1 VTPSTR
7 EGKDMAEKLQIT
19 IIGLGLVGASAGLAL
34 RRYPEKVRVIG
45 HDKNS
50 STAGQA
56 RSMGAVEK
64 TEWNLINSVSGA
76 DRILLAT
83 PLSDVRDTLK
93 VIAQDLKP
101 GCLIFNMSGLN
112 TAASGWAT
120 EYLPA
125 NVSFVG
131 AYPVQISQDLET
143 ASATA
148 DLFQGKM
155 MCLTPDA
162 RTADAAATL
171 AADLAEAL
179 GAKPFFLDPAEFDGL
194 VAAVEQLP
202 LIMAGAL
209 LQATTGSPVWGDMR
223 KLAGSQFYTATQI
236 VSEDAQAAASACA
249 GNRDNLVR
257 WIEILTARLDEW
269 RQALSDG
276 KEETLAARFEDG
288 LTARRKWLQTQAS
301 GNWSEEAAP
310 EIPGASDYLRGLIG
324 LRGMSRANKKTK

>member
-1 VTPSTR
+1 
-7 EGKDMAEKLQIT
+7 MAEKLQIT
-19 IIGLGLVGASAGLAL
+19 IIGLGLVGASVGLAL
-34 RRYPEKVRVIG
+34 RRYPDKVRVIG

-50 STAGQA
+50 GAAGQA

-64 TEWNLINSVSGA
+64 TEWNLINAVSAA
-76 DRILLAT
+76 DRVLLAM

-101 GCLIFNMSGLN
+101 GCLIFNMTGLI
-112 TAASGWAT
+112 TAASGWAA

-125 NVSFVG
+125 NISFVG

-155 MCLTPDA
+155 MCLTLDA

-171 AADLAEAL
+171 ATDLAAAL

-209 LQATTGSPVWGDMR
+209 LHATTGSPVWGDMR
-223 KLAGSQFYTATQI
+223 KLAGSQFYTSTQV
-236 VSEDAQAAASACA
+236 VSEDAQAAAAACV
-249 GNRDNLVR
+249 GNRENVVR
-257 WIEILTARLDEW
+257 WIDILAARLDEW
-269 RQALSDG
+269 RQALIDG
-276 KEETLAARFEDG
+276 KEEALAAGFEEG
-288 LTARRKWLQTQAS
+288 LAARRKWLQTQAS

-310 EIPGASDYLRGLIG
+310 EIPGAGDYLRGLIG
-324 LRGMSRANKKTK
+324 LRGLSRATRKTK

>member
-1 VTPSTR
+1 
-7 EGKDMAEKLQIT
+7 MAEKLQIS

-34 RRYPEKVRVIG
+34 RRYPDKVRVVG
-45 HDKNS
+45 HDKDS
-50 STAGQA
+50 AAAGQA

-64 TEWNLINSVSGA
+64 TEWNLINAVGSA

-83 PLSDVRDTLK
+83 PLSEVEETLK

-112 TAASGWAT
+112 TAASGWAA

-125 NVSFVG
+125 NIGFVG
-131 AYPVQISQDLET
+131 AYPVLVSQDLET

-162 RTADAAATL
+162 RTADSAATL

-202 LIMAGAL
+202 LIIAGAL
-209 LQATTGSPVWGDMR
+209 LQATTGSRVWGDMR
-223 KLAGSQFYTATQI
+223 KLAGSQFYTTTQ
-236 VSEDAQAAASACA
+236 VLSEDAAAAASACL

-257 WIEILTARLDEW
+257 WIDALAGRLGEW
-269 RQALSDG
+269 RQAVIDG
-276 KEETLAARFEDG
+276 NNEALVGGFEEG
-288 LTARRKWLQTQAS
+288 LKARRKWLQTLAS

-310 EIPGASDYLRGLIG
+310 ELPGAGDYLRGLIG
-324 LRGMSRANKKTK
+324 LRGMGRAGKKTK

>member
-1 VTPSTR
+1 
-7 EGKDMAEKLQIT
+7 MAEKLQIT
-19 IIGLGLVGASAGLAL
+19 IIGLGIVGASAGLAL
-34 RRYPEKVRVIG
+34 RRYPEKVRVVG
-45 HDKNS
+45 HDKDS
-50 STAGQA
+50 AVAGQA

-64 TEWNLINSVSGA
+64 TEWNLINAVGGA

-83 PLSDVRDTLK
+83 PLSEVRDTLK

-112 TAASGWAT
+112 TAAAGWAA
-120 EYLPA
+120 EYLPE

-131 AYPVQISQDLET
+131 AYPVQISQDVAT

-162 RTADAAATL
+162 RTTHAAATL
-171 AADLAEAL
+171 ATDLADAL
-179 GAKPFFLDPAEFDGL
+179 GAKPFFLDPVEFDGL

-202 LIMAGAL
+202 LIVAGAL
-209 LQATTGSPVWGDMR
+209 LQATTGSPVWSDMR
-223 KLAGSQFYTATQI
+223 KLAGSQFYTTTQV

-249 GNRDNLVR
+249 ANRDNLVR
-257 WIEILTARLDEW
+257 WIDILAAGLEES
-269 RQALSDG
+269 RQALIDG
-276 KEETLAARFEDG
+276 KDETLAAAFEEG
-288 LTARRKWLQTQAS
+288 LAARRRWLQIQAS

-310 EIPGASDYLRGLIG
+310 EVPGAGDYLRGLIG
-324 LRGMSRANKKTK
+324 LRGLNRVTKKTK